1 MMVTSTRTEN
11 TNNITTRQVFRD
23 EDLELTSQEN
33 TQVPE
38 SRMVAVEARTK
49 SFIIDAL
56 AEYCVKDVPF
66 FFLSL

>member
-1 MMVTSTRTEN
+1 MMVTSTRSVTEN

-23 EDLELTSQEN
+23 EDLELTSEEN

-49 SFIIDAL
+49 SFIID
-56 AEYCVKDVPF
+56 CF
-66 FFLSL
+66 G

>member
-11 TNNITTRQVFRD
+11 TNNTTTRQVFRD
-23 EDLELTSQEN
+23 EDLELTSEEN

-49 SFIIDAL
+49 SFIMML
-56 AEYCVKDVPF
+56 
-66 FFLSL
+66 

>member
-1 MMVTSTRTEN
+1 MV

-23 EDLELTSQEN
+23 EDLELTSEEN

-56 AEYCVKDVPF
+56 ATLIVVC
-66 FFLSL
+66 SLFSRTFWKMEE